1 MVRSRITFVCVF
13 LLFVCI
19 GEKIALAKFTES
31 RTETASHHMDDVM
44 GTTINGP
51 SYGHVLQDSKKTL
64 AQIES
69 AKKDKGNHGSLSLN
83 EAEVEA
89 PREASDGGDAEK

>member
-1 MVRSRITFVCVF
+1 M
-13 LLFVCI
+13 
-19 GEKIALAKFTES
+19 AKFTES

-69 AKKDKGNHGSLSLN
+69 AKKYAFLASFFKGRDRGRVKRHELSL
-83 EAEVEA
+83 
-89 PREASDGGDAEK
+89 